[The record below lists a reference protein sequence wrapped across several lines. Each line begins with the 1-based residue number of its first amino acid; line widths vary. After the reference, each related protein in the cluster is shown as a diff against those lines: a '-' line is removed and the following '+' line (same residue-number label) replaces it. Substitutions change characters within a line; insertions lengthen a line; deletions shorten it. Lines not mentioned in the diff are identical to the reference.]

1 MITGLETS
9 ITLNYTAL
17 DQYGHTYFLRT
28 PSLGNQETFE
38 EAVSGVY
45 GVYKFAYWGPNGT
58 GVVIGGTNYK
68 SQWVLNG
75 STLVNNLSDY
85 GITGGT
91 VSSAA
96 RSSNGDVTITIT
108 LQSLFEK
115 IFKYLEHTTQTRVIF
130 GNGDTYDIGNI
141 YGASLD
147 YSVLPNNVPGVGG
160 TNAKQLS
167 VTILPKSEIG
177 RGEQVQVQ
185 MRVSVRSG
193 LIAQSE
199 WIPKGTFFVD
209 TREISADGLRTTFHC
224 YDAMLKGDADF
235 MQSTHIDPWDQ
246 NTTDA
251 DVVADIATILG
262 VPVDP
267 SNVLGGYTIQ
277 RPVDGLTVREVLGY
291 IGALNGGNFI
301 VSEQNKLKLIKLVS
315 DRSLLATE
323 EHQPILF
330 GNVFIVL
337 HTPGYG
343 GSTETNVGRLV
354 ESFTDLGVKAPYT
367 GVRAWYTDEDCYE
380 AGTEDG
386 SVLEFVCPWAT
397 QASVNAILAEIN
409 GFVYHPYEATKAELI
424 PIVEMGD
431 VVGVNG
437 AFAPMYSFNVTLD
450 GGYWP
455 NIGAPSDG
463 DQDYEYPYVSK
474 AERAD
479 RRAKKALTAAQQ
491 IANGTYQGGTFIDGT
506 LIYAP
511 QIYGG
516 AKLHVGAIGDP
527 VTGYNFNVDQ
537 YGNVSIGKNTNVTG
551 GYNFQIASNGDL
563 TSYGSMS
570 LAGNISMGGSMTVGG
585 SITLQSGGNINLSN
599 GTITWSANNSPVKV
613 RYSPTGTIAPGKTP
627 GTDNV
632 NWHDPPLNT
641 TTAPTD
647 LYVSYSYNGGVD
659 WTAPVL
665 VKGTQGPPGSD
676 ANVTFDNVNSA
687 LATLFHKYSQGEP
700 TSVSDYC
707 LYSPIIEAGHL
718 YTCHIYTG
726 DGNNGVIEIGTSA
739 YESSMIMY
747 NSTGQN
753 KLGLGYAKLS
763 STEYPLLRLGTGS
776 GSSGSGGA
784 LSMKL
789 GYGLWVGDSSI
800 GSAGGN
806 CPGGGNSC
814 VDISSSFPDATGL
827 FIDFSHDQIWRYIGG
842 VPTEITQSVAVFG

>member
-1 MITGLETS
+1 MITGLKTS

-28 PSLGNQETFE
+28 PSLRNQETFE

-75 STLVNNLSDY
+75 NTLVNSLADY

-96 RSSNGDVTITIT
+96 RSSNGNVTITVT

-130 GNGDTYDIGNI
+130 GNGDTYDIENI
-141 YGASLD
+141 YDAKLD
-147 YSVLPNNVPGVGG
+147 YTVLPNNVPGVGG

-246 NTTDA
+246 DTTDA

-277 RPVDGLTVREVLGY
+277 RPLDGLTVREVLGY

-367 GVRAWYTDEDCYE
+367 GVRAWYTDEDCYK

-455 NIGAPSDG
+455 DIGAPSDG

-491 IANGTYQGGTFIDGT
+491 IANGTYDGGTFIDGKN
-506 LIYAP
+506 IFAP
-511 QIYGG
+511 YIYGG
-516 AKLHVGAIGDP
+516 ATLKIGANTQ
-527 VTGYNFNVDQ
+527 VTEGYNFNVDQ
-537 YGNVSIGKNTNVTG
+537 YGNVISHGSAAFDGSLSLGGNITMGGNISLANNGSLDLSNGSITWASDTSPAQIEYSDTGLDGSWHPTYISTDEYVRFSWDGGNTWTVKERIQEGDVVEGVISTVPKYIRG
-551 GYNFQIASNGDL
+551 TYIDMTQIASPYVIGGLFYATGEGVSDIGS
-563 TSYGSMS
+563 SYTYRQAAYYITDG
-570 LAGNISMGGSMTVGG
+570 ISS
-585 SITLQSGGNINLSN
+585 SSGAVRPNNPLGWLS
-599 GTITWSANNSPVKV
+599 
-613 RYSPTGTIAPGKTP
+613 Y
-627 GTDNV
+627 D
-632 NWHDPPLNT
+632 
-641 TTAPTD
+641 
-647 LYVSYSYNGGVD
+647 
-659 WTAPVL
+659 
-665 VKGTQGPPGSD
+665 
-676 ANVTFDNVNSA
+676 
-687 LATLFHKYSQGEP
+687 SQGGGG
-700 TSVSDYC
+700 D
-707 LYSPIIEAGHL
+707 EASERIFLH
-718 YTCHIYTG
+718 T
-726 DGNNGVIEIGTSA
+726 EGTVA
-739 YESSMIMY
+739 L
-747 NSTGQN
+747 
-753 KLGLGYAKLS
+753 KL
-763 STEYPLLRLGTGS
+763 E
-776 GSSGSGGA
+776 
-784 LSMKL
+784 
-789 GYGLWVGDSSI
+789 
-800 GSAGGN
+800 AGGN
-806 CPGGGNSC
+806 MSLSSGQRGGGLPLRSDTGHIFMQSAICLKENVLYGDQTAFNS
-814 VDISSSFPDATGL
+814 VKNAFPHRG
-827 FIDFSHDQIWRYIGG
+827 Q
-842 VPTEITQSVAVFG
+842 VFFLIE